1 MSLLHKIFFDR
12 IMKQKTVYTPGNAVN
27 YKAIREEDERQN
39 AQLPVKRNSKIST
52 DNLGGVPVEY
62 VRKEINPK
70 DKIILYIHG
79 GGFVQGSS
87 KARRPF
93 TTYIADKLGYDV
105 VSVDY
110 RLAPEFPFPAAPDD
124 CLTVYTEL
132 QKKFGASNI
141 VLMGESAGGNLVLA
155 TLLQAKA
162 KKIPLPSAV
171 FAFSPTVQY
180 DTEFPS
186 YTENTK
192 SECMVGNLSAE
203 VCDTYLQTHDPT
215 VLKNPI
221 AAPYYGEYDG
231 CPPIFLWA
239 SKTEVLRDDS
249 IYFYKKLRKA
259 GQPCRLYL
267 RDNMMHAYQ
276 IFTMFPETHKDIKII
291 RNIIEQVFSNQCGND
306 WNCIELK

>member
-1 MSLLHKIFFDR
+1 MSLLHKIFFDQ
-12 IMKQKTVYTPGNAVN
+12 IMKQKTVYTPGSIVD
-27 YKAIREEDERQN
+27 YVAIRKVDEQQN
-39 AQLPVKRNSKIST
+39 ARLPLRKGITTRT
-52 DNLGGVPVEY
+52 DELGGVPVEY
-62 VRKEINPK
+62 IQKKTNPK
-70 DKIILYIHG
+70 DKVLLYIHG

-87 KARRPF
+87 KARRSF
-93 TTYIADKLGYDV
+93 TTYLADKLGYDI

-110 RLAPEFPFPAAPDD
+110 RLAPEHPFPAAPDD
-124 CLTVYTEL
+124 CLTVYKEL
-132 QKKFGASNI
+132 QKEYHAKSI

-162 KKIPLPSAV
+162 QNIPLPSAA

-180 DTEFPS
+180 DAVLPS
-186 YTENTK
+186 YAENTE
-192 SECMVGNLSAE
+192 SECMVANLSAE
-203 VCDTYLQTHDPT
+203 VCDTYLQTHDPA

-231 CPPIFLWA
+231 CPPIYLWA

-249 IYFYKKLRKA
+249 IYMYEKLRKA

-291 RNIIEQVFSNQCGND
+291 RTIMQGAFSGRYGND
-306 WNCIELK
+306 WSKKELR